1 MPKFTFSES
10 AFVDYLDWQQ
20 NDKPT
25 AAKINRLLKEIA
37 RTPFSGLGKPEP
49 LRHSKAGSWSRRI
62 NELDRLVYEV
72 KDNEIFIASCKG
84 HYD

>member
-20 NDKPT
+20 NDKLT
-25 AAKINRLLKEIA
+25 AAKINRLLKEIS

-49 LRHSKAGSWSRRI
+49 LRHSKASRWSRRI

-72 KDNEIFIASCKG
+72 KDDEIFIASCKG